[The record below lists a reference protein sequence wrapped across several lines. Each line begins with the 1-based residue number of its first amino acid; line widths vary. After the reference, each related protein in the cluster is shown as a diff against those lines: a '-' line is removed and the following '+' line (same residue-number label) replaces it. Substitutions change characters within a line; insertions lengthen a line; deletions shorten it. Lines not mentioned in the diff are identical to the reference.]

1 MGSAHFL
8 TRTLAHVSTQMS
20 LHVLGY
26 NLKRVMSV
34 LGVAQT
40 MKAMRLV
47 GA

>member
-26 NLKRVMSV
+26 NLKRVSV